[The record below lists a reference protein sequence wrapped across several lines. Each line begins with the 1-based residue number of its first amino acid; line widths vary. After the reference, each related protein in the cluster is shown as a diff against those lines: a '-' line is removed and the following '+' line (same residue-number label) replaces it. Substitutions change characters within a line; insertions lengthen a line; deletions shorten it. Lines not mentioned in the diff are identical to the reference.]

1 MKISSI
7 YLNLIF
13 FIFSFNLILIKS
25 NDYDDLENY
34 EAYGYGENRN
44 DLNIASISYELS
56 YDDTSIVRVSIKT
69 YYELDQNIKFKAFLK
84 TEDELHE
91 HSLECTNEFIDLI
104 ICASARN
111 ITLDTDKKYFFY
123 YDKKKSGS
131 DLTFDGEDTYEDDKR
146 ISLIFKPEIPD
157 NQVLYKDNR
166 RFDVKNGNY
175 MVSGGY
181 LYITKKSKKILQ
193 KTKNGFNKNI
203 QLNNF
208 IPHCGLAGYRPQ
220 STLVAFKEAIRR
232 GYKIVDADLLFSKD
246 KIPVIC
252 HGIKLNQV
260 SNGEGNLD
268 EKTLEELEQLDFGSI
283 FSEKYRGEKILKFE
297 DLLKLCKENDI
308 IIDIDLG
315 HLNYKKYFENTNE
328 YIKIIME
335 YIEKYEMTNSI
346 FFNDKRQ
353 PLIEK
358 FKSMLNEVSFSITG
372 MNEKEAIE
380 KIKDKYNDSKII
392 IYNMGGLMDGNKTI
406 NEETVK
412 YALSLGKKVKA
423 SKIDDLDFANKVISW
438 GVNYICTN
446 KLHPFLM
453 KNEKEEPITVTCAL
467 SDTDEDTSEC
477 EIDEDYNLIDN
488 EVYSIYYSKNIY
500 NLSEDIVE
508 TPIGEFK
515 YVDTN
520 LLDELYYEIVHFD
533 FKNGVIKLNT
543 SNVVKKGESI
553 SGKVGP
559 SYDNVADCYIFDFI
573 CRGNGN
579 HMINCVINKDDH
591 EKVLYEGDYKIYSLE
606 GYSLNP
612 DQVYN
617 KLNYQ
622 KHMKRFKIITCII
635 IVVIIILAVVIYLF
649 NIRRKGSF
657 RLIRTNENTYMSDN
671 DLFR

>member
-13 FIFSFNLILIKS
+13 LIFSFNLILIKS

-104 ICASARN
+104 ICVSARN

-453 KNEKEEPITVTCAL
+453 KNEKEEPIIVTCAL

-477 EIDEDYNLIDN
+477 EIDEDYDLIDN
-488 EVYSIYYSKNIY
+488 EMYSIYYSKNIY

-559 SYDNVADCYIFDFI
+559 AYDNVAECYIFDFI

>member
-1 MKISSI
+1 MK
-7 YLNLIF
+7 
-13 FIFSFNLILIKS
+13 
-25 NDYDDLENY
+25 
-34 EAYGYGENRN
+34 R
-44 DLNIASISYELS
+44 
-56 YDDTSIVRVSIKT
+56 
-69 YYELDQNIKFKAFLK
+69 
-84 TEDELHE
+84 
-91 HSLECTNEFIDLI
+91 
-104 ICASARN
+104 
-111 ITLDTDKKYFFY
+111 
-123 YDKKKSGS
+123 
-131 DLTFDGEDTYEDDKR
+131 
-146 ISLIFKPEIPD
+146 
-157 NQVLYKDNR
+157 
-166 RFDVKNGNY
+166 
-175 MVSGGY
+175 
-181 LYITKKSKKILQ
+181 ITKKSKKILQ

-353 PLIEK
+353 PLIDK

-453 KNEKEEPITVTCAL
+453 KNEKEEPIIVTCAL

-559 SYDNVADCYIFDFI
+559 SYDNVAECYIFDFN

-579 HMINCVINKDDH
+579 HMINCVINKDDP

-617 KLNYQ
+617 KMNYQ

-635 IVVIIILAVVIYLF
+635 IIVIIILAVVIYLF